1 LQYFTRILHLLFLPG
16 RIREGRSDK
25 DEEEGT
31 YLLEPEEWKRNKEKT
46 RREEMQ
52 KELKTVRKK
61 IKEQRN

>member
-1 LQYFTRILHLLFLPG
+1 LLFLPG